1 MKTDCDL
8 LVIGGG
14 PAGSTIAALAAG
26 RGVSVMVIE
35 RANFPRNKVC
45 GEFLS
50 AEGCRVVERLGLLE
64 ELVSHGCV
72 WTGACRITDSRGTRL
87 DADLPDLGPAGRDGL
102 GVSRELL
109 DPLLLDHAQSRG
121 AEVLM
126 RHDAHDP
133 IIEQGRVR
141 GFRVRPV
148 GELDSG
154 SEIRARLVVAADGRR
169 SVLARRLHP
178 ELCDP
183 PTSSD
188 ASWFGLKVHLSAD
201 ADRLGGRI
209 ELHLFDGGY
218 AGLGAV
224 EGGRVNLCLL
234 ASVRALRDC
243 GGSPDRL
250 LRERVMANEA
260 ARHAI
265 GEATTSGRWHS
276 VGPLGWG
283 ARRPEACGAFFVGD
297 AAGTIDPFSGEGMS
311 NAMRSAEVAMPHVMR
326 AVEMGRADD
335 ETRRAYADE
344 WFRAFGPVTRRV
356 RRVGRLFERPRLA
369 APVLRLLTGLG
380 AAWIPRLIASTRTD
394 G

>member
-14 PAGSTIAALAAG
+14 PAGSTIAALAAR
-26 RGVSVMVIE
+26 RGVSVVVLE
-35 RANFPRNKVC
+35 RATFPRNKVC

-50 AEGCRVVERLGLLE
+50 AEGCRVVERLGLLD
-64 ELVSHGCV
+64 ELISRGCI
-72 WTGACRITDSRGTRL
+72 WTGSCRITDSGGARL
-87 DADLPDLGPAGRDGL
+87 DAELPDLGPTGRDGL

-109 DPLLLDHAQSRG
+109 DPLLLEHARRGG
-121 AEVLM
+121 AEILM
-126 RHDAHDP
+126 RHDAHEPLVDR
-133 IIEQGRVR
+133 GRVR

-148 GELDSG
+148 GDRGSG

-183 PTSSD
+183 QASSPT
-188 ASWFGLKVHLSAD
+188 SWFGLKVHLSGD
-201 ADRLGGRI
+201 AERLGGRV

-224 EGGRVNLCLL
+224 EGRRVNLALL
-234 ASVRALRDC
+234 ATVRALRDC

-250 LRERVMANEA
+250 LEERVMGNNAV
-260 ARHAI
+260 RRAI
-265 GEATTSGRWHS
+265 GDAATCGRWHS
-276 VGPLGWG
+276 VGPLSWG
-283 ARRPEACGAFFVGD
+283 ARRPEARGALFIGD
-297 AAGTIDPFSGEGMS
+297 AAGTIDPFCGEGMS
-311 NAMRSAEVAMPHVMR
+311 NAMRSAEIALPHVLR
-326 AVEMGRADD
+326 AVERGQADS
-335 ETRRAYADE
+335 EICRAYAEE
-344 WFRAFGPVTRRV
+344 WFRTFGPVTRRV

-369 APVLRLLTGLG
+369 APVLRLLAGVGSPWLQ
-380 AAWIPRLIASTRTD
+380 RLIASTRTA